1 MQMMRF
7 GPLTGEVLNPETE
20 KFTAVI
26 VLVHGLWERP
36 AVWRRFAG
44 YLAHRGWRCV
54 VLERGDGDLAAQ
66 AAALRA
72 ATAAVDARAVLVGH
86 DLGASLALACS
97 DAAAAVVALAPLLL
111 PPLADTTAA
120 LQHAGNWLR
129 RWRGG
134 RLRPPGGVWAR
145 AYPHRDLDEP
155 ADLIRRV
162 IAGSELVAPRHP
174 DLPRAVFAMERDELT
189 PAAGARQYAEQIA
202 ADFEIV
208 AGATHAIL
216 DRPEWERC
224 VGAVHRWIVRRL
236 GVELLALYD
245 EAWAGRDP

>member
-1 MQMMRF
+1 M
-7 GPLTGEVLNPETE
+7 PLPCSTTLSLTRRPAASVVISKARCSDSASVEHPGDFL
-20 KFTAVI
+20 TARDLRQALLRLRQRNRERPDPHHVYAGTD
-26 VLVHGLWERP
+26 LGLWSS
-36 AVWRRFAG
+36 AG
-44 YLAHRGWRCV
+44 S
-54 VLERGDGDLAAQ
+54 
-66 AAALRA
+66 
-72 ATAAVDARAVLVGH
+72 
-86 DLGASLALACS
+86 GASWQRMS
-97 DAAAAVVALAPLLL
+97 FS
-111 PPLADTTAA
+111 
-120 LQHAGNWLR
+120 AGNWLR

-155 ADLIRRV
+155 AELIRRV
-162 IAGSELVAPRHP
+162 TLGSGLATPRHS
-174 DLPRAVFAMERDELT
+174 DVPRAVFAMERDELT

-208 AGATHAIL
+208 AGATHAVL